1 MDCTFPARVLAVAL
15 VAVALFSA
23 APASAEEQVYAIQ
36 NRIFDR
42 HHEVDLLLGF
52 IPNDSFHDPLGLG
65 VQYTFNFNE
74 VLAWEVV
81 RAQYFLNKE
90 KDLKKD
96 LEENFGVTP
105 IELDWLQYGVFSSLV
120 LKPSY
125 GKDALWNRKVI
136 NHETFVAAGAGVVR
150 YESETSQGET
160 GGETA
165 FSLVFGLGRK
175 YFINEKF
182 CLNLELRDFVN
193 FRESGAENRVY
204 LGLSLGFRFD
214 LARRRQR
221 TDDSAQRLRDFA
233 GGGNGDD

>member
-1 MDCTFPARVLAVAL
+1 MDCATPTRFLALAL
-15 VAVALFSA
+15 VAAALLT
-23 APASAEEQVYAIQ
+23 APPVRAEEEVYAIQ

-52 IPNDSFHDPLGLG
+52 IPNDDFHDPITLG
-65 VQYTFNFNE
+65 VQYTYNFNE
-74 VLAWEVV
+74 ILAWEVV
-81 RAQYFLNKE
+81 RGQYFFNRE

-105 IELDWLQYGVFSSLV
+105 TELDWLRYAVYTSLV

-136 NHETFVAAGAGVVR
+136 NHETFMVAGVGVVR
-150 YESETSQGET
+150 YESENSDGET

-165 FSLVFGLGRK
+165 PSLNFGLGRK
-175 YFINEKF
+175 YFISENL
-182 CLNLELRDFVN
+182 CLNLEVRDYLN
-193 FRESGAENRVY
+193 FRDAGVENRVY

-214 LARRRQR
+214 LSPRKPVG
-221 TDDSAQRLRDFA
+221 DDSAQRLR
-233 GGGNGDD
+233 GYVGKGQDDG